1 MVWLDAIDSQG
12 NALYFDIHH
21 VERQRRGRR
30 WRHTVNGICGN
41 GLIEVD
47 VLVEPD
53 AGGTV
58 TFADLSATGHAD
70 ISLLASVD
78 RYCLE
83 SELLLAAESHCNQR
97 YAPKPHSRLFST
109 HYEQQAGRIVETG
122 PIWQQVG

>member
-1 MVWLDAIDSQG
+1 MVWLDVIDSQG

-30 WRHTVNGICGN
+30 WRYSVNGICGN
-41 GLIEVD
+41 GLDEID

-53 AGGTV
+53 AGGGI
-58 TFADLSATGHAD
+58 TFADLSVNGNAD
-70 ISLLASVD
+70 FSLLTTVD
-78 RYCLE
+78 RGCLE

-97 YAPKPHSRLFST
+97 YAPKPISRLFQT
-109 HYEQQAGRIVETG
+109 HCEQQAGRIAETG